1 MYVDSHWSTVRIG
14 GTLSAETLKILHRRW
29 SVELGIIVELYHE
42 KIVLGS
48 FANSKGPDKLAY
60 PCCLNGVFFFFFCC
74 FFNVFLVSSTGPL
87 LLVYACK
94 TISHSYAP
102 FMNYS
107 LLWL

>member
-48 FANSKGPDKLAY
+48 FANSKGPD
-60 PCCLNGVFFFFFCC
+60 
-74 FFNVFLVSSTGPL
+74 
-87 LLVYACK
+87 
-94 TISHSYAP
+94 
-102 FMNYS
+102 
-107 LLWL
+107 